1 MNEIISAGPLPAI
14 DSLHAWGI
22 AVIHAFQTIACPA
35 ITALAQAFTFLGEPW
50 IYLAVIPLL
59 FWCVDE
65 RRGARV
71 ALALLIS
78 NGIVSAIK
86 VTLAV
91 PRPGRFDPSVELI
104 TPPDPWST
112 PSGHSSGS
120 AVLWPLAML
129 DRNRYEAG
137 TNGRAAKRLAPRL
150 APRLAVAIGIPL
162 LVGLSRVY
170 LGVHYPTDV
179 LFGWAIGA
187 AFSLTVLIG
196 LPALKALAEA
206 GDADGAAG
214 NPVARVWRSLAA
226 YRESTGRSFRSFKL
240 ALAALVAFALNALNP
255 ADSSMGGAVFGFAAG
270 YIILTDT
277 GSRDDEKRSLPRF
290 SARDGKIPQK
300 ALRLVLGV
308 AALVGLYIGLK
319 RVLPGELSPYYSLCR
334 FIRYGL
340 LGLWVSLGAPLA
352 FAKIGLAG
360 KPAAGTGAGI
370 APRDADKAE

>member
-1 MNEIISAGPLPAI
+1 MNEISAAGALPAI
-14 DSLHAWGI
+14 DAMHAWGI

-35 ITALAQAFTFLGEPW
+35 LTLLAQAFTFLGEPW

-65 RRGARV
+65 RRGAHV

-78 NGIVSAIK
+78 NGIVNAIK
-86 VTLAV
+86 VSLAV

-129 DRNRYEAG
+129 DRNQHEAG
-137 TNGRAAKRLAPRL
+137 NGAGGITARRLAPR
-150 APRLAVAIGIPL
+150 VAIAIGFPL

-187 AFSLTVLIG
+187 AFSIAVLIG
-196 LPALKALAEA
+196 LPALKAFTGTGAP
-206 GDADGAAG
+206 DGTGTLSG
-214 NPVARVWRSLAA
+214 NPIARVWRSLEA

-240 ALAALVAFALNALNP
+240 AGAALVAFALNAANP

-270 YIILTDT
+270 YIILTDK
-277 GSRDDEKRSLPRF
+277 GSQDEGKRSLPRF
-290 SARDGKIPQK
+290 SARDGNIPRK

-308 AALVGLYIGLK
+308 AALVALYIGLS
-319 RVLPGELSPYYSLCR
+319 RVLPGVSSPYYSLCR
-334 FIRYGL
+334 FLRYGL

-352 FAKIGLAG
+352 FVKIGLAG
-360 KPAAGTGAGI
+360 KPAA
-370 APRDADKAE
+370 D

>member
-1 MNEIISAGPLPAI
+1 MNEIIAAGPAPAI
-14 DSLHAWGI
+14 DAMHAWGI
-22 AVIHAFQTIACPA
+22 AVIRAFQTIACPA
-35 ITALAQAFTFLGEPW
+35 MTAVAKAITFIGEPW
-50 IYLAVIPLL
+50 TYLAVIPLI
-59 FWCVDE
+59 FWCIDE

-71 ALALLIS
+71 ALALLVS

-86 VTLAV
+86 VSLAV
-91 PRPGRFDPSVELI
+91 PRPGRFDPSVELVA
-104 TPPDPWST
+104 PPDPWST
-112 PSGHSSGS
+112 PSGHSSGT

-129 DRNRYEAG
+129 DRDRRS
-137 TNGRAAKRLAPRL
+137 GRFALRLAI
-150 APRLAVAIGIPL
+150 AIGIPL

-196 LPALKALAEA
+196 LPALKAIANAESPE
-206 GDADGAAG
+206 G
-214 NPVARVWRSLAA
+214 NPIARVWRSLSE

-240 ALAALVAFALNALNP
+240 AGAALVAFALNAANP
-255 ADSSMGGAVFGFAAG
+255 GDSSMGGAVFGFAAG
-270 YIILTDT
+270 YIILTDN
-277 GSRDDEKRSLPRF
+277 GSRESGKRTLPRF
-290 SARDGKIPQK
+290 SARDGNLPLK

-308 AALVGLYIGLK
+308 VALAALYIGLK
-319 RVLPGELSPYYSLCR
+319 RVLPGVSSPYYSLCR

-360 KPAAGTGAGI
+360 KPAG
-370 APRDADKAE
+370 K